1 MLTRGRRLLEV
12 DAFYELLAVFIQQ
25 NLKQMDRSAR
35 VSVGPMLAG
44 VRNIE
49 LRAEGAQA
57 V

>member
-1 MLTRGRRLLEV
+1 MLSRGRRLLEV
-12 DAFYELLAVFIQQ
+12 HSFDELLTVFIQQ

-49 LRAEGAQA
+49 LRAKGA
-57 V
+57 